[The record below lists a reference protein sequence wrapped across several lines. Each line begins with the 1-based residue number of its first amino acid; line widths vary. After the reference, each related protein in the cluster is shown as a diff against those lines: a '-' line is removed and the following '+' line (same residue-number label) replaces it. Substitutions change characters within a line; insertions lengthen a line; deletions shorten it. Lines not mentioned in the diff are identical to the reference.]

1 MRRLTQFE
9 VLSVGVALTLCLNL
23 ALLPPHSLLRENIPH
38 LPRRASHLICGDQ
51 EELDLT
57 VVVVDL
63 RILFRH
69 LQFRDHGSSSR
80 EDWLGCGDQLDKAD
94 EIFVVAGRSGG

>member
-23 ALLPPHSLLRENIPH
+23 ALLPPHSLLREKIPQ
-38 LPRRASHLICGDQ
+38 LPRRASHLIRGDQ

-57 VVVVDL
+57 VFVMDL
-63 RILFRH
+63 RILFRN
-69 LQFRDHGSSSR
+69 LQFGDHGSCSGK
-80 EDWLGCGDQLDKAD
+80 DWLGCGDQLDEAD